1 MSNTI
6 HWGFAGTPASFTTP
20 KEKFAVTVSKLRTAM
35 NIHPE
40 HEIIIHNLD
49 ALNQSISNDVASS
62 NSISNTLSTPTVSKR
77 AKAPKAVE
85 ETTELFDVPT
95 ILDDVDPESDVL

>member
-6 HWGFAGTPASFTTP
+6 HWGFANTPATFTTE
-20 KEKFAVTVSKLRTAM
+20 KEKFEVTVAKLRTSL
-35 NIHPE
+35 NIHPD
-40 HEIIIHNLD
+40 HEITIYNH
-49 ALNQSISNDVASS
+49 AANQSVNNDATNS

-95 ILDDVDPESDVL
+95 ILDDVDSESDVL

>member
-1 MSNTI
+1 MSNII
-6 HWGFAGTPASFTTP
+6 HWGFAGTPATYTTP

-62 NSISNTLSTPTVSKR
+62 DSVSNTTDTSTVSVRAKKTKSVEKTAELLDLPTV
-77 AKAPKAVE
+77 
-85 ETTELFDVPT
+85 
-95 ILDDVDPESDVL
+95 LDDADSESDVL

>member
-1 MSNTI
+1 MNNTI
-6 HWGFAGTPASFTTP
+6 HWGFAGTPATFTTP
-20 KEKFAVTVSKLRTAM
+20 ADKFEVTVSKMRTAM

-40 HEIIIHNLD
+40 HEITIYNH
-49 ALNQSISNDVASS
+49 AANQSVNNDATNS
-62 NSISNTLSTPTVSKR
+62 NSISNTPSAPTVSKR

-95 ILDDVDPESDVL
+95 ILDNVDPESDVL